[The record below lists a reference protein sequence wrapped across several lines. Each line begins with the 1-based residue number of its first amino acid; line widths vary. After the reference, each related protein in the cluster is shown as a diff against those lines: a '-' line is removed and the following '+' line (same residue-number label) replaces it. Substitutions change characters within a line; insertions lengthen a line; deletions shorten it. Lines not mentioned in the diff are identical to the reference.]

1 MAKEKRSI
9 LWEVGCKGHT
19 DAWVTAENW
28 ELATVEAAK
37 FWGVPWREVAAH
49 CELKTRIVGAPR
61 NICCRCHRIYYGA
74 PPSCAVCEKE
84 AVLEEQ
90 RLRRALKRAYA
101 EGRAI

>member
-1 MAKEKRSI
+1 MAKEKQSI
-9 LWEVGCKGHT
+9 LWEVGCEGHA

-37 FWGVPWREVAAH
+37 FWGVPWREVAAK
-49 CELKTRIVGAPR
+49 CEQKHRIVGAPR
-61 NICCRCHRIYYGA
+61 NICCRCRRVYYGA
-74 PPSCAVCEKE
+74 LPMCDMCKKE
-84 AVLEEQ
+84 AMLEEQ